1 MSTDRE
7 GARIPGPGEKLRI
20 GWLLRQVW
28 RVYRRR
34 WKLLVALAVLVL
46 IPQAL
51 ADAILGGVQI
61 ERVHSITD
69 VVALLSI
76 PVTLAI
82 NLGGEALYAGIIA
95 AGVSEW
101 LQGRELRDLG
111 AVARSI
117 SYGRL
122 IAIDLIL
129 VLGTAV
135 GLLILIVPG
144 IVFYTYLVISPA
156 LVELDEMRVRPA
168 LRRSVELVRG
178 SFWRVLAFS
187 AIVLLLGDFLAALLE
202 SPLHGVPGEAVFN
215 LAIEAV
221 IEPFQGLTTVM
232 LALALLGIH
241 GADDRLRRF
250 AEQPAPASTVI

>member
-250 AEQPAPASTVI
+250 AERPAPASTVI